1 MREVLSKRAN
11 VSLPTARTHSSQASS
26 QKLRG
31 RDYSILSFWN
41 KGVLDFI
48 GEAAAVVIFRSRA
61 GPRFNAQD
69 TKM

>member
-11 VSLPTARTHSSQASS
+11 VSLPTARTRSSQASS

-48 GEAAAVVIFRSRA
+48 GEAAAVS
-61 GPRFNAQD
+61 GD
-69 TKM
+69 L